1 MAHGHAHSAEPAEPE
16 APAPFLASLGFGLG
30 IIALILVVTVKLAP
44 VGFMIAIVASACCIL
59 GLVIGVAR
67 GGFVKGA
74 YAGIACNAVA
84 IVLWVLMSGD
94 VTSIA
99 GGRSA
104 WPSWI
109 FF

>member
-30 IIALILVVTVKLAP
+30 IIGLILVVTIKLAP
-44 VGFMIAIVASACCIL
+44 AGFMIALVGGACCIL

-67 GGFVKGA
+67 GGFIKGA
-74 YAGIACNAVA
+74 IAGLFCNGVA
-84 IVLWVLMSGD
+84 IILWLLMSGD

-99 GGRSA
+99 FGRSA
-104 WPSWI
+104 WPSWV